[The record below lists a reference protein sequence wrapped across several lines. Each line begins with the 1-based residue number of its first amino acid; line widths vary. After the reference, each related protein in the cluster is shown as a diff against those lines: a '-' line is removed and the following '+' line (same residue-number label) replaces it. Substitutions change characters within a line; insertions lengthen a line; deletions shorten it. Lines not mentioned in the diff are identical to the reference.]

1 MAESK
6 FDSSSINT
14 VPSAGNGSAP
24 QKWINE
30 TIQKTTQILIFS
42 VLLDPNTKQSLVLKV
57 VVILFDF

>member
-14 VPSAGNGSAP
+14 VPSADNGSAP

-30 TIQKTTQILIFS
+30 TIQKTTQILILS
-42 VLLDPNTKQSLVLKV
+42 LLLDPKTQNRALLLFLKWSL
-57 VVILFDF
+57 F